1 MIWPVFLSLFWAG
14 LGAAYVSVVRREAEL
29 LFGGLS
35 FLCWLGVA
43 FSATSVQVATGDS
56 LETVGEPGITA
67 IGLFGV
73 VGMLYWIILVI
84 ADRVPTDGD
93 PTDRDHEPDTHDYE
107 Y

>member
-1 MIWPVFLSLFWAG
+1 MIWPVFLSLFWAAI
-14 LGAAYVSVVRREAEL
+14 LTAYLSVARRDAEL

-43 FSATSVQVATGDS
+43 FSATSIQTEVGDG

-67 IGLFGV
+67 IGVFGAIALFVWIAMV
-73 VGMLYWIILVI
+73 VT
-84 ADRVPTDGD
+84 DRVPTDYDQDDQEEQNHG
-93 PTDRDHEPDTHDYE
+93 YE

>member
-1 MIWPVFLSLFWAG
+1 MIWPIFLSLFWAG

-43 FSATSVQVATGDS
+43 FSSTSIEVAVGSS
-56 LETVGEPGITA
+56 LEEVGEPGLTA

-73 VGMLYWIILVI
+73 VGMLIWILLVV

-93 PTDRDHEPDTHDYE
+93 AIDHEPDNHEYE